1 MKILQDV
8 WDHWKH
14 DWVHNRT
21 MFWFEFLGT
30 ILSITSTAI
39 LSVFAN
45 VPPMLLCYILWFFGS
60 AMIAIGAYMRKA
72 SWMFLLMAFN
82 TALNIVGL
90 TILVL

>member
-39 LSVFAN
+39 LSVFAK
-45 VPPMLLCYILWFFGS
+45 VPPILLCYTLWFFGS

-82 TALNIVGL
+82 TVLNIVGL